1 MFILIMLCF
10 FFFKQKTAYELR
22 ISDWSSD
29 VCSSDLSRGVG
40 KLQPAAGAGL
50 RRGVVV
56 ESDLQR
62 CAASQPQPQLA
73 VRQDR
78 MLEFELRDLLQRQFD
93 AELLLRQ
100 THRPAELQNARQ
112 HRRAGKVI
120 GKTGQLRRHRETDAN
135 FVVGR
140 SFNRP
145 GTEEHT
151 PELPSLM

>member
-78 MLEFELRDLLQRQFD
+78 MLEFELRS
-93 AELLLRQ
+93 E
-100 THRPAELQNARQ
+100 E
-112 HRRAGKVI
+112 RRVGKECVS
-120 GKTGQLRRHRETDAN
+120 TC
-135 FVVGR
+135 R
-140 SFNRP
+140 SRWSP
-145 GTEEHT
+145 YH
-151 PELPSLM
+151 

>member
-1 MFILIMLCF
+1 M
-10 FFFKQKTAYELR
+10 R

-29 VCSSDLSRGVG
+29 VCSSDL
-40 KLQPAAGAGL
+40 
-50 RRGVVV
+50 
-56 ESDLQR
+56 
-62 CAASQPQPQLA
+62 PQPQLA

-100 THRPAELQNARQ
+100 THRPAELQHARQ

-135 FVVGR
+135 R
-140 SFNRP
+140 S
-145 GTEEHT
+145 EEHT
-151 PELPSLM
+151 SELQSLMRISYAVFCLKKKKTNKQKT

>member
-100 THRPAELQNARQ
+100 THRPAELQAR
-112 HRRAGKVI
+112 
-120 GKTGQLRRHRETDAN
+120 T
-135 FVVGR
+135 
-140 SFNRP
+140 S
-145 GTEEHT
+145 T
-151 PELPSLM
+151 PDLKSLMRISYAVLCWKNKKQTKYEKTNQ